1 MKNLLMT
8 TAALFVVGGMT
19 AAFADVSISGNVKF
33 RYNTWSDD
41 ASDNASE
48 TGNNNNEM
56 ADDLEIW
63 IKSDMTADS
72 GLTYGTATRLR
83 QDGSVDRNYIHLSD
97 DWGKLVVGRDW
108 SPMYNMSLGAN
119 WRGAVSG
126 GQYVGGLGS
135 NGNVITGTYNTT
147 SEKDLKLA
155 YYTPDLSGLKAG
167 ISMADAGSASKAN
180 STGAAITYAFDVGD
194 DMGVRL
200 GYNFENQSSP
210 NKEVGKTDH
219 KVSQLGLEVT
229 SGDFLVSVVRIG
241 EKKVVTDNGT
251 LVNTDKDINSKQ
263 TGTELQV
270 TYDVSDDL
278 KLSYIRFSAKESAG
292 KNEGDKFSSNELG
305 AKYTIA
311 PGLLLSLSHNMHK
324 YEDASSTTKGKDG
337 DNAGTSTR
345 AELRINF

>member
-33 RYNTWSDD
+33 RYHTWSDD
-41 ASDNASE
+41 AVDAAGS
-48 TGNNNNEM
+48 GNNNNEM

-83 QDGSVDRNYIHLSD
+83 KEGNVDRNYIHLSD
-97 DWGKLVVGRDW
+97 DWGKLVLGRDW
-108 SPMYNMSLGAN
+108 SPMINMSLGAN
-119 WRGAVSG
+119 WRGAISG

-135 NGNVITGTYNTT
+135 NGKVMTSSWNTT
-147 SEKDLKLA
+147 SGNGLKLA

-200 GYNFENQSSP
+200 GYNFENKSADSKSLNVTD
-210 NKEVGKTDH
+210 NKI
-219 KVSQLGLEVT
+219 SQLGIELT

-241 EKKVVTDNGT
+241 DKKVVNDNAEMT
-251 LVNTDKDINSKQ
+251 HADNNSKQ

-292 KNEGDKFSSNELG
+292 GNSGDKFSSNELG

-311 PGLLLSLSHNMHK
+311 PGLLLSVSHNMHK
-324 YEDASSTTKGKDG
+324 FADANSTTKGAGG